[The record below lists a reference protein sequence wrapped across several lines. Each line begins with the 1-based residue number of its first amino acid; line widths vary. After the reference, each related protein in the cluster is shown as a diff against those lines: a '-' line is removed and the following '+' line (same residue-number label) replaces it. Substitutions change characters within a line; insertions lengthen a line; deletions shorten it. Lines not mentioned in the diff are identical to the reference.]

1 MSELEHEFECAVGLN
16 PISPGAR
23 LLEMYH
29 VIENEDEL
37 RALEERSQQLVA
49 ENERLRHEHE
59 ALVKEMLRLNEEVQK
74 LRARNRESN

>member
-1 MSELEHEFECAVGLN
+1 
-16 PISPGAR
+16 
-23 LLEMYH
+23 MYH

-49 ENERLRHEHE
+49 ENERLRLEHE